1 LEGLGEGLGRKVGWR
16 FRIRGDQEGD
26 EMLGGEWDWCLRLR
40 EIRGG
45 VMLGVGL
52 LFGLLFYGDF
62 LDQQLFL
69 DARNR
74 LG

>member
-1 LEGLGEGLGRKVGWR
+1 
-16 FRIRGDQEGD
+16 
-26 EMLGGEWDWCLRLR
+26 MLGGEWDWCLRLR